1 MEKGHK
7 ETMETKCYKEIKRR
21 IQSGEYEPGMRLI
34 ETGLSRELKISRT
47 PVRKA
52 IAMLTADGF
61 VENLDYRGAVVKNSK
76 VTKDNYIEI
85 LDIVGLFLK
94 HTVHRIETKKIRFDQ
109 RIIAPKKLEL
119 EWQVQNGNKKA
130 YQKYCRAVILELI
143 LLLKNEYYQQILVD
157 FFDRIDQFADS
168 EVRSILESSGPE
180 LVSKLSELTYAIEV
194 GNYSEAIML
203 IDEMTEFQI
212 LSAYR

>member
-1 MEKGHK
+1 M
-7 ETMETKCYKEIKRR
+7 
-21 IQSGEYEPGMRLI
+21 
-34 ETGLSRELKISRT
+34 
-47 PVRKA
+47 
-52 IAMLTADGF
+52 
-61 VENLDYRGAVVKNSK
+61 
-76 VTKDNYIEI
+76 
-85 LDIVGLFLK
+85 
-94 HTVHRIETKKIRFDQ
+94 
-109 RIIAPKKLEL
+109 
-119 EWQVQNGNKKA
+119 
-130 YQKYCRAVILELI
+130 
-143 LLLKNEYYQQILVD
+143 KNEYYQQILVD

>member
-109 RIIAPKKLEL
+109 RIIAPKKI
-119 EWQVQNGNKKA
+119 G
-130 YQKYCRAVILELI
+130 
-143 LLLKNEYYQQILVD
+143 
-157 FFDRIDQFADS
+157 
-168 EVRSILESSGPE
+168 VRVASTKRE
-180 LVSKLSELTYAIEV
+180 
-194 GNYSEAIML
+194 
-203 IDEMTEFQI
+203 
-212 LSAYR
+212 